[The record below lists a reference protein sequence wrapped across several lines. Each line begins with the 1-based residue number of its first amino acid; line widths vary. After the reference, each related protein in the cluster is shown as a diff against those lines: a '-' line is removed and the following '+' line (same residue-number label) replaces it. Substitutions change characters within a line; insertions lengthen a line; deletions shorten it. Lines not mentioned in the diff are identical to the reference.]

1 MATNDL
7 INFKNCKDNDMSFV
21 DCKLTCLLY
30 PDGLVMLGDI
40 PTAVQRSMDTSSEWC
55 KGNGMEINPN
65 KTQVMHSRHPRKVL
79 YQTAFQYN
87 GVPIK
92 CTD

>member
-1 MATNDL
+1 
-7 INFKNCKDNDMSFV
+7 MSFG
-21 DCKLTCLLY
+21 DCN
-30 PDGLVMLGDI
+30 PDGLVILGDI
-40 PTAVQRSMDTSSEWC
+40 PAAGQRSMDTSSEWC

-92 CTD
+92 CTENEMKGSIYVLCIYVPK